1 MTRKPEVVSPSDTME
16 AVRKIFE
23 KRGFHHV
30 PVILDRK
37 LVGLVSYSDYLRLIR
52 DIFDNKQEEKTNEK
66 LLNATVVQDVMSTVL
81 ICLKEDDSA
90 EEALQLLMQNE
101 FHSLPVVDEHNH
113 LVGIVTTYDLM
124 KVLEQVFAA
133 EAVKVDPD

>member
-1 MTRKPEVVSPSDTME
+1 ME